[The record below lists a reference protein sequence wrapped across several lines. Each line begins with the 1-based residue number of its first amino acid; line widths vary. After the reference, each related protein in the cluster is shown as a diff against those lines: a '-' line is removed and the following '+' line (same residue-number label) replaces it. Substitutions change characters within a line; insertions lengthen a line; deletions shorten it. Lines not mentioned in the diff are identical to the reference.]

1 MSHFMTAF
9 MLSLAEESDAM
20 VDENQDAFCRSLDYC
35 HVLYGFREHQ
45 FFLDRYPD
53 ADAYYEAKAAILRR
67 GKIPFNEVKS
77 NR

>member
-9 MLSLAEESDAM
+9 MVYLADESDTLVEAH
-20 VDENQDAFCRSLDYC
+20 QAAFCRSLNYC
-35 HVLYGFREHQ
+35 HILYGLRDHQ

-53 ADAYYEAKAAILRR
+53 DEAYDEAQTAILRR
-67 GKIPFNEVKS
+67 GDIPFNEVKA